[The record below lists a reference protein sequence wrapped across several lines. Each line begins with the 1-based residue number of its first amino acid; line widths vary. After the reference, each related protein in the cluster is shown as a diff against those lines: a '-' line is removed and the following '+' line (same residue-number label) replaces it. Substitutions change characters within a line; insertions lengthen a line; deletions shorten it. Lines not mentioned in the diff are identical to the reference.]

1 MGNGEKI
8 DLWKQPELEAAH
20 KYLSELAE
28 KPLENLEEKTA
39 EAVPNKDSTSN
50 RKKIYIAL
58 CKIFQEAE
66 LKDVSDDLMGVWKFT
81 PNEGKIHR
89 FLGDLAIHISS
100 RKLELKDR
108 PQKDFKQAFKLL
120 KKSCVLGEKGIE
132 ELDKFGLR
140 EEFDWDYFSNIARP
154 NDFIVKNKDRY
165 RLISTF

>member
-1 MGNGEKI
+1 M
-8 DLWKQPELEAAH
+8 
-20 KYLSELAE
+20 
-28 KPLENLEEKTA
+28 
-39 EAVPNKDSTSN
+39 
-50 RKKIYIAL
+50 
-58 CKIFQEAE
+58 
-66 LKDVSDDLMGVWKFT
+66 SDDLMGVWKFT

-140 EEFDWDYFSNIARP
+140 EEFDWVYF
-154 NDFIVKNKDRY
+154 
-165 RLISTF
+165 